1 MINPLIRVCVMI
13 SIGTLLQAVPT
24 TNDVVGVAKG
34 ISDFGMMAIAAAFF
48 IVLAAALMWSCFA
61 WFKGLINGMIEANNK
76 AMADLLAETRAQN
89 AALTDIA
96 EGLRPET
103 KLRIRNLTG
112 FAFDLAIEKVLRLI
126 KRVRTENHIVDHEAT
141 SLKIRKSLR
150 VIHDDRNSKFDTFT
164 YKGKPL
170 SSYCDE
176 EWIEQVAKVVESEI
190 YHVDGE
196 NNARAASNVTLAY
209 ENIKTEFYAK
219 MKD

>member
-1 MINPLIRVCVMI
+1 METLKLI
-13 SIGTLLQAVPT
+13 LQAAPAT
-24 TNDVVGVAKG
+24 SDVVGVAKG

-141 SLKIRKSLR
+141 SIKIRKSLR

-170 SSYCDE
+170 SSYCSE
-176 EWIEQVAKVVESEI
+176 EWVEQLAKVVESEI

>member
-1 MINPLIRVCVMI
+1 MI

-48 IVLAAALMWSCFA
+48 VLLAAALMVSCFQ
-61 WFKGLINGMIEANNK
+61 WFKHLINGMVESQNK
-76 AMADLLAETRAQN
+76 SMADLLAETRAQN

-103 KLRIRNLTG
+103 QLRIRNLTG
-112 FAFDLAIEKVLRLI
+112 FAFDLAIEKVCRLI
-126 KRVRTENHIVDHEAT
+126 KRVRTENHVADHEAT

-196 NNARAASNVTLAY
+196 NNARAFSNVTLAY
-209 ENIKTEFYAK
+209 DNIKTEFYAK

>member
-1 MINPLIRVCVMI
+1 MI
-13 SIGTLLQAVPT
+13 SIGTLLQVAPT

-126 KRVRTENHIVDHEAT
+126 KRVRTENHIKDHEAT
-141 SLKIRKSLR
+141 SIKIRKSLR

>member
-1 MINPLIRVCVMI
+1 METLKLI
-13 SIGTLLQAVPT
+13 LQAAPT
-24 TNDVVGVAKG
+24 TSDVVGVAKG

-48 IVLAAALMWSCFA
+48 LILAAALMVSCFV
-61 WFKGLINGMIEANNK
+61 WFKGIINGMIDAQK
-76 AMADLLAETRAQN
+76 KSMQDLLAETRAQY

-103 KLRIRNLTG
+103 QLRIRNLTG
-112 FAFDLAIEKVLRLI
+112 FAFDLAIEKVCRLI
-126 KRVRTENHIVDHEAT
+126 KRVRTENHVADHEAT

-196 NNARAASNVTLAY
+196 NNARAFSNVSLAY
-209 ENIKTEFYAK
+209 DNIKTEFYAK

>member
-1 MINPLIRVCVMI
+1 METLKLI
-13 SIGTLLQAVPT
+13 LQATPT
-24 TNDVVGVAKG
+24 TSDVVGVAKG

-103 KLRIRNLTG
+103 QLRIRNLTG

>member
-1 MINPLIRVCVMI
+1 MI
-13 SIGTLLQAVPT
+13 SIGTLLQAAPT
-24 TNDVVGVAKG
+24 TQDVVGVAKG
-34 ISDFGMMAIAAAFF
+34 ISDFGMMAIAAACL

-61 WFKGLINGMIEANNK
+61 WFKTLINGMIEANNK

-103 KLRIRNLTG
+103 QLRIRNLTG
-112 FAFDLAIEKVLRLI
+112 FAFDLAIEKVCRLI
-126 KRVRTENHIVDHEAT
+126 KRVRTENHVADHEAT

-170 SSYCDE
+170 SSYCSE
-176 EWIEQVAKVVESEI
+176 EWVEQLEKVVESEI
-190 YHVDGE
+190 SHVDGE
-196 NNARAASNVTLAY
+196 NNARAFSNVSLAY
-209 ENIKTEFYAK
+209 DNIKTEFYAK

>member
-1 MINPLIRVCVMI
+1 METLKLI
-13 SIGTLLQAVPT
+13 LQAAPT
-24 TNDVVGVAKG
+24 TSDVVGVAKG

-48 IVLAAALMWSCFA
+48 VLLAAALMVSCFQ
-61 WFKGLINGMIEANNK
+61 WFKHLINGMVESQNK
-76 AMADLLAETRAQN
+76 SMADLLAETRAQN

-103 KLRIRNLTG
+103 QLRIRNLTG
-112 FAFDLAIEKVLRLI
+112 FAFDLAIEKVCRLI
-126 KRVRTENHIVDHEAT
+126 KRVRTENHVADHEAT
-141 SLKIRKSLR
+141 SVKIRKSLR

-209 ENIKTEFYAK
+209 DNIKTEFYAK

>member
-1 MINPLIRVCVMI
+1 MI
-13 SIGTLLQAVPT
+13 SIGTLLQAAPT
-24 TNDVVGVAKG
+24 TQDVVGVAKG

-48 IVLAAALMWSCFA
+48 LILAAALMVSCFV
-61 WFKGLINGMIEANNK
+61 WFKGIINGMIDAQK
-76 AMADLLAETRAQN
+76 KSMQDLLAETRAQN

-103 KLRIRNLTG
+103 QLRIRNLTG
-112 FAFDLAIEKVLRLI
+112 FAFDLAIEKVCRLI
-126 KRVRTENHIVDHEAT
+126 KRVRTENHVADHEAT

-164 YKGKPL
+164 YKGKQL

-196 NNARAASNVTLAY
+196 NNSRAFSNVSLAY
-209 ENIKTEFYAK
+209 DNIKTEFYAK

>member
-1 MINPLIRVCVMI
+1 MATILK
-13 SIGTLLQAVPT
+13 LLLTAAPT
-24 TNDVVGVAKG
+24 TQDVVGVAKG

-48 IVLAAALMWSCFA
+48 VLLAAALMVSCFQ
-61 WFKGLINGMIEANNK
+61 WFKHLINGMIESQNK
-76 AMADLLAETRAQN
+76 SMADLLTETRAQN

-126 KRVRTENHIVDHEAT
+126 KRVRTENHITDHEAT
-141 SLKIRKSLR
+141 SIKIRKSLR

>member
-1 MINPLIRVCVMI
+1 MI
-13 SIGTLLQAVPT
+13 SIGTLLQVAPT
-24 TNDVVGVAKG
+24 TQDVVGVAKG

-61 WFKGLINGMIEANNK
+61 WFKTLINGMIETQK
-76 AMADLLAETRAQN
+76 KSMQDLLAETRAQN

-103 KLRIRNLTG
+103 KLRIRYLTG
-112 FAFDLAIEKVLRLI
+112 FAFDLAFEKVLRLI
-126 KRVRTENHIVDHEAT
+126 KRIRTENHIVDHEAT

>member
-1 MINPLIRVCVMI
+1 METLKLI
-13 SIGTLLQAVPT
+13 LQATPT
-24 TNDVVGVAKG
+24 ASDVVGVAKG

-103 KLRIRNLTG
+103 QLRIRNLTG
-112 FAFDLAIEKVLRLI
+112 FAFDLSIEKVLRLI

-170 SSYCDE
+170 SSYCSE
-176 EWIEQVAKVVESEI
+176 EWVEQLAKVVESEI

-196 NNARAASNVTLAY
+196 NNARAFSNVSLAY
-209 ENIKTEFYAK
+209 DNIKTEFYAK

>member
-1 MINPLIRVCVMI
+1 METLKLI
-13 SIGTLLQAVPT
+13 LQAAPT
-24 TNDVVGVAKG
+24 TSDVVGVAKG

-48 IVLAAALMWSCFA
+48 VVLAAALMISCFQ
-61 WFKGLINGMIEANNK
+61 WFKHLLNGMVESNNK
-76 AMADLLAETRAQN
+76 NMADLLAETRAQN

-112 FAFDLAIEKVLRLI
+112 FAFDLSIEKVLRLI
-126 KRVRTENHIVDHEAT
+126 KRVRTENHIKDHEAT